1 MEIGQILEK
10 KIQKI
15 IPVEAEIKDQ
25 IEREFREACPEAD
38 ELGGLIGLVANYGA
52 MSNMRYPDKVK
63 KAMMLMVGDH
73 GVAKYQVSAFPQEV
87 TLQMT
92 KSYLRG
98 DAPANVMARFGNL
111 DVVITDVGMN
121 FDVASYTGMNHR
133 KIAWGTQDF
142 TQGAAMTREEA
153 IQSILIG
160 VELTLEKIDAGY
172 GLFVLSEMG
181 IGNTT
186 SSAAIAAAFCGL
198 TPDEATGRGT
208 GVGDDR
214 LKIKKDVVAQGL
226 AVNQIYSQDAVDVLS
241 KVGGFEIGAL
251 AGVVL
256 GAAIGRK
263 PVIVDGYI
271 ATAAALIAYQ
281 LAPISREYMIGSHLS
296 AEPAHGKMLEKLGLS
311 PIINMGMRMGEGT
324 GAALVAHI
332 LDGALEIYQS
342 CHSAQEAG

>member
-1 MEIGQILEK
+1 MEIARALESQIK
-10 KIQKI
+10 KI
-15 IPVEAEIKDQ
+15 IPVDREIKNK
-25 IEREFREACPEAD
+25 IENQFRTSCPEAN
-38 ELGGLIGLVANYGA
+38 ELGGLVGLVANYGA
-52 MSNMRYPDKVK
+52 MSNTLKPDRVK
-63 KAMMLMVGDH
+63 KAMMLMVADH

-98 DAPANVMARFGNL
+98 VAPANVMARFGNL
-111 DVVITDVGMN
+111 DVVITDMGMN
-121 FDVASYTGMNHR
+121 FDVSAYEGMYHR
-133 KIAWGTQDF
+133 KIAWGTRDF
-142 TQGAAMTREEA
+142 TQGAAMSREEA
-153 IQSILIG
+153 VQSILTGI
-160 VELTLEKIDAGY
+160 ELTQEKVDAGY

-186 SSAAIAAAFCGL
+186 SSAAIAASFCGL

-214 LKIKKDVVAQGL
+214 LKIKKEVVAKGL
-226 AVNQIYSQDAVDVLS
+226 KVNAIQPDDALDVLS

-256 GAAIGRK
+256 GAAASRK

-271 ATAAALIAYQ
+271 ATAAALIAYH
-281 LAPISREYMIGSHLS
+281 LSPLSREYMIGSHLS
-296 AEPAHGKMLEKLGLS
+296 AEPAHGKMLEKLNLP

-332 LDGALEIYQS
+332 LDGALDVYHS
-342 CHSAQEAG
+342 CKYKRED